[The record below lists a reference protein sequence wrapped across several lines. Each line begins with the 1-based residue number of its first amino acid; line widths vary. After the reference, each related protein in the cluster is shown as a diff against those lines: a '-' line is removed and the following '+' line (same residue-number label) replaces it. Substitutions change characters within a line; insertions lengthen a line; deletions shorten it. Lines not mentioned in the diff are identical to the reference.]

1 MLSLSGIR
9 DMFAFWRPKRP
20 PVPFAVQFKKFEM
33 ILTRNNAIL
42 ELMADMGDKLSGEYV
57 FDGQYI
63 VSACERLGDL
73 VFKLISDLSVLTQRK
88 NVDLFLAFES
98 IQHQIEEELAGR
110 HSFPNT
116 SLTMP
121 LEDLNRDVSEEAGNK
136 LAHLGDVRNLLG
148 LPTPDGFVI
157 TSKAFFDFMAH
168 NDVTR
173 RVEEGLARLDQGPL
187 SGSEADEGALDALS
201 LDIRTRILEGE
212 VPRPVAQQIA
222 AMLDVLAARH
232 GGKATLFAVR
242 SSAWG
247 EDAEFSFAGQYESV
261 LAVPADKVLSAYK
274 RVLAGAYSPEVWRYR
289 LHRNYKENETAM
301 AVGCQAMVEA
311 EVSGALYT
319 YAPLARE
326 EDAMVISATWGL
338 GAPVVDGTA
347 ETDTYFIDRTPTHA
361 VRSAEIAHK
370 PLRLT
375 ALAGG
380 GTGLADVEPAL
391 RDMPCLSPAR
401 IQRLAQTAMTIERF
415 YKRPQDVE
423 WSFDAQDV
431 LYILQARP
439 LNMQPR
445 QALSCPDPSM
455 SVVDATRNAEVIFSG
470 KGTVVQHGVAVGK
483 VFVARNDADL
493 AHFPNG
499 AILVTHHTSPRF
511 SRVMRA
517 AQGII
522 TDVGSATGHMSA
534 LAREYRVPAVV
545 NTGVATSLLKTGD
558 EITLDTTRNA
568 VFRGAVQELCRF
580 ELTSEESF
588 EESAEYRLLRRLLKR
603 IVPLNLVDPHSE
615 QFKASACRTFHDI
628 TRWIHEKAVEEL
640 IEVSERHWHR
650 SGATQRRLTSAQP
663 LGLMVIDLD
672 SGPVPSPEDRDVR
685 QDELD
690 SVPLGALLDGLT
702 QSGMWSTEPMSV
714 DLGSFMSSFTRT
726 FSSASAAP
734 GKIGR
739 NLAVVSHEY
748 MNLHLRLGY
757 HFNIIDAYIGERVND
772 NYIYFRFL
780 GGVTDFMRR
789 SRRARCIALILE
801 RLDFRVEVHGDLVV
815 GRIKKLPPDRMREK
829 MLVLGGLIGY
839 TRQLDVCLREDEDI
853 GRHAEE
859 FLKRITP
866 LLEVRND

>member
-1 MLSLSGIR
+1 
-9 DMFAFWRPKRP
+9 
-20 PVPFAVQFKKFEM
+20 
-33 ILTRNNAIL
+33 
-42 ELMADMGDKLSGEYV
+42 
-57 FDGQYI
+57 
-63 VSACERLGDL
+63 
-73 VFKLISDLSVLTQRK
+73 LSVLTQRK
-88 NVDLFLAFES
+88 NVDLFLALRAS
-98 IQHQIEEELAGR
+98 SNARRGAGR
-110 HSFPNT
+110 TAFVSKH

-247 EDAEFSFAGQYESV
+247 EDAEFSRRAVRERAGR
-261 LAVPADKVLSAYK
+261 ARTRCSAYSAAG
-274 RVLAGAYSPEVWRYR
+274 RAHSPRLALPPAPELQGERDG
-289 LHRNYKENETAM
+289 E
-301 AVGCQAMVEA
+301 AVQAMVEA
-311 EVSGALYT
+311 EVSGALHR
-319 YAPLARE
+319 APARE
-326 EDAMVISATWGL
+326 EDAMVISATWAW
-338 GAPVVDGTA
+338 APVVDGTA

-370 PLRLT
+370 PRWLT
-375 ALAGG
+375 ALAGAARALR
-380 GTGLADVEPAL
+380 TEPA
-391 RDMPCLSPAR
+391 RRPASPAR

-558 EITLDTTRNA
+558 EITLDTTQNA

-650 SGATQRRLTSAQP
+650 SGATQRRLASAQP

-685 QDELD
+685 QDALG

-714 DLGSFMSSFTRT
+714 DSAASCRASPDLQP
-726 FSSASAAP
+726 ASAAP

-739 NLAVVSHEY
+739 NLAVVSHE
-748 MNLHLRLGY
+748 HEP
-757 HFNIIDAYIGERVND
+757 AP
-772 NYIYFRFL
+772 
-780 GGVTDFMRR
+780 
-789 SRRARCIALILE
+789 A
-801 RLDFRVEVHGDLVV
+801 
-815 GRIKKLPPDRMREK
+815 P
-829 MLVLGGLIGY
+829 GLSPTSS
-839 TRQLDVCLREDEDI
+839 TR
-853 GRHAEE
+853 
-859 FLKRITP
+859 T
-866 LLEVRND
+866 